1 MRASEHSIPRLVI
14 QIGAGAPTGIAPHAI
29 LFSACFDALY
39 IAYRRSSLDPMFGS
53 NGSQA
58 AIILMRSVMVDDP
71 SKLTYSHGLL
81 GLAQAWLP
89 VLTVVGG
96 ALWGLF
102 TYLDHAKEAAKTQAA
117 SEQNLA
123 IERKSQSEQESR
135 TRLIEVQK
143 PFLDKQLALYLE
155 ASQVVGRLV
164 AKDLYDPTNPPEDVW
179 KVDLDRFEEL
189 YWSEL
194 TMVEHTEVAT
204 AMVGFRTTLQP
215 VLEKRSKIMT
225 EPRQT
230 LDERNKMNEE
240 INTIDRNGLRDSAL
254 VLAHALRRGIEES
267 WGNSAGSTNTIVAPY
282 QK

>member
-14 QIGAGAPTGIAPHAI
+14 QIGAGAPTGIAPHPI

-117 SEQNLA
+117 SEQNLVD
-123 IERKSQSEQESR
+123 R
-135 TRLIEVQK
+135 T
-143 PFLDKQLALYLE
+143 
-155 ASQVVGRLV
+155 
-164 AKDLYDPTNPPEDVW
+164 
-179 KVDLDRFEEL
+179 
-189 YWSEL
+189 
-194 TMVEHTEVAT
+194 
-204 AMVGFRTTLQP
+204 
-215 VLEKRSKIMT
+215 
-225 EPRQT
+225 
-230 LDERNKMNEE
+230 
-240 INTIDRNGLRDSAL
+240 
-254 VLAHALRRGIEES
+254 
-267 WGNSAGSTNTIVAPY
+267 
-282 QK
+282 

>member
-14 QIGAGAPTGIAPHAI
+14 QIGAGAPTGIAPHPI

-164 AKDLYDPTNPPEDVW
+164 AKDLYDPTNSPEDVW
-179 KVDLDRFEEL
+179 KVDLDKIR
-189 YWSEL
+189 
-194 TMVEHTEVAT
+194 
-204 AMVGFRTTLQP
+204 RII
-215 VLEKRSKIMT
+215 LE
-225 EPRQT
+225 
-230 LDERNKMNEE
+230 
-240 INTIDRNGLRDSAL
+240 
-254 VLAHALRRGIEES
+254 
-267 WGNSAGSTNTIVAPY
+267 
-282 QK
+282 